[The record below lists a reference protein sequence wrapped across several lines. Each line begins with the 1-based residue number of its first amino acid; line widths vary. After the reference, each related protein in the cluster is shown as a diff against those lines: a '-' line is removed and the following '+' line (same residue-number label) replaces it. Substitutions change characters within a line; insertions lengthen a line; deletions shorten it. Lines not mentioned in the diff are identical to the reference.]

1 MTGLPVGLRAP
12 KLRRAGEA
20 WEKREGRKE
29 GEAGSLSSSARVGG
43 GVGVGCDEEHR
54 KESGVYV
61 CRLLTLRQCQLS
73 LI

>member
-43 GVGVGCDEEHR
+43 GVGWGCVVMR
-54 KESGVYV
+54 SSGKKAGSMFAL
-61 CRLLTLRQCQLS
+61 C
-73 LI
+73 